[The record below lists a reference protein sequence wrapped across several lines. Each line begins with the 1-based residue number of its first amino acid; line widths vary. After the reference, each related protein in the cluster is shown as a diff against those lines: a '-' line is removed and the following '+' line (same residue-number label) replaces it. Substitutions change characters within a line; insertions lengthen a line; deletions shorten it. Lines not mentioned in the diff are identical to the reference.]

1 MKNLPKFLTEN
12 QTAAYL
18 NLGRAT
24 LTNWRN
30 RHKGPPYVRLPTGGI
45 RYPAADLEA
54 WIASGK
60 VIPGGNGINTIKKG
74 RKI

>member
-1 MKNLPKFLTEN
+1 
-12 QTAAYL
+12 
-18 NLGRAT
+18 
-24 LTNWRN
+24 
-30 RHKGPPYVRLPTGGI
+30 VRLPTGGI